1 MVEADLAESTLLTLG
16 AEYQRKKCT
25 ACSYFGFPAA
35 YADGTKTD
43 FPQRFNSA
51 TNWSRQERTRYNV
64 FATLDH
70 EFAPLWKGSVTVSR
84 TGDDNDR
91 TYGWFS
97 SNGWANPTT
106 GQGASVWVAKWPIP
120 KTQNAVDASLTGA
133 FDAFGRQL
141 SLIHI

>member
-1 MVEADLAESTLLTLG
+1 MGAAVGSWDYKRTEFDLGSPLDESGKLRGRLVGAWQEGGSFIDRVKQDSQLLYGVVEADLAESTLLTLG

-70 EFAPLWKGSVTVSR
+70 EFAPLWKGSV
-84 TGDDNDR
+84 
-91 TYGWFS
+91 
-97 SNGWANPTT
+97 
-106 GQGASVWVAKWPIP
+106 
-120 KTQNAVDASLTGA
+120 
-133 FDAFGRQL
+133 L